1 MEIVCT
7 NCQTRFKIPDEK
19 IPKGRKVALQCP
31 KCKERI
37 QINAGEEG
45 VQSIQAAP
53 SSPPIPV
60 ANVYQEH
67 ESPTYNAADKP
78 FGILDKNAKTAM
90 ICVSYEHGNE
100 VAVKVLN
107 SMQYHILNVDNVQTA
122 LKSMIY
128 HQFNVIII
136 DEDFDIN
143 RQGFSHVS
151 EYLNALDMMAR
162 RQIVAL
168 MISKQLH
175 TMDNMAALHSSFNQI
190 LNYKHVNSMESI
202 LQRTIAE
209 HEQFYAVYNES
220 LRKIGKLS

>member
-53 SSPPIPV
+53 SSPPSPV

-209 HEQFYAVYNES
+209 HEQFYTVYNES